1 MRDAKLYVKVVQKRL
16 KCKSAQKK
24 ILVRGVG

>member
-16 KCKSAQKK
+16 KCRSAQKK
-24 ILVRGVG
+24 LLVRGVG